1 MLENISKLSQNE
13 KYEKKSPGNFLDWY
27 CMAMLDNYSDQFFK
41 MTDSIKLPSSF
52 DPSKDDIEQYDDV
65 LRWLEDQST
74 NVYVKSDFVNQFF
87 LLHGITGF
95 QFLLRFLIVFQILI
109 TWSMIFVTD
118 YIN

>member
-1 MLENISKLSQNE
+1 
-13 KYEKKSPGNFLDWY
+13 
-27 CMAMLDNYSDQFFK
+27 

-95 QFLLRFLIVFQILI
+95 QFLFRFLIVFQIFI